1 MFETTES
8 ETKLHVR
15 MSATL
20 ENIDRADDATVLF
33 LKSRDV
39 PVDMFAVRILLREG
53 MLNAVVHGS
62 GQDPD
67 LPVTMDVELDPEG
80 VGLTIEDT
88 GPGFIWQ
95 NRSACFDL
103 MGDGG
108 RGLPLMQMYSS
119 RMAFNDSGNKV
130 SFWRKYREAEVCQ
143 GATHGECQ

>member
-1 MFETTES
+1 MFETRQTQTS
-8 ETKLHVR
+8 FHVR

-20 ENIDRADDATVLF
+20 ENIDRADEAMVEF
-33 LKSRDV
+33 MKSRDA
-39 PVDMFAVRILLREG
+39 PVDLFAVRILLREG

-67 LPVTMDVELDPEG
+67 LSVTMDVELDSEG
-80 VGLTIEDT
+80 VELTIEDT

-95 NRSACFDL
+95 NRSTSFDL

-119 RMAFNDSGNKV
+119 RMAFNETGNRV
-130 SFWRKYREAEVCQ
+130 TFWRKYRESEVCQ
-143 GATHGECQ
+143 GAPHGE